1 MDGRIPANG
10 EISKR
15 STEGLRI
22 YRMVEESDVIALTFS
37 DFLSENDRKAAETN
51 IRKVNDECEIIF
63 CSPSDGYSRIT
74 ELIFGD
80 AKYTRPLYY

>member
-51 IRKVNDECEIIF
+51 IRKVNDECETF
-63 CSPSDGYSRIT
+63 SVRRRTGTAASPN
-74 ELIFGD
+74 
-80 AKYTRPLYY
+80 